1 MHILELRLHV
11 ITFLSEFIGFF
22 LIVRSFCNNP
32 ESDFNTETLI
42 EECFVGKR
50 GVFITNNIFFWKV
63 VVLSFFEL
71 FHVFI

>member
-1 MHILELRLHV
+1 MRILELRLHV

-22 LIVRSFCNNP
+22 LIARSFCNNL
-32 ESDFNTETLI
+32 ESDSNTETLI

-50 GVFITNNIFFWKV
+50 GVFITSNIFFLKV

-71 FHVFI
+71 FSAFI